1 MLAFWVDPHA
11 MKLTNVSKYFIRIV
25 QSMQISKVQP
35 AIDPLASVAL
45 LLAIGVGKASPAYG
59 QFAISSTAI
68 APNASIASVYSCDGS
83 DLSPPLSWSDAPT
96 SAKSFALI
104 VDDPDAPGSTFIHW
118 VAYNIPAARTSMPQ
132 GVARAG
138 QIDGG
143 GQNGMN
149 DFGHFGYNGPCP
161 PRRTVHHYH
170 FRLIALDSTLNL
182 GEKVDAAALE
192 AAMKGRVVAS
202 AELVGTFSR

>member
-1 MLAFWVDPHA
+1 
-11 MKLTNVSKYFIRIV
+11 MKLTTVGKYFIPIL
-25 QSMQISKVQP
+25 QPMQ
-35 AIDPLASVAL
+35 AIKAVWRPVLLVVAALA
-45 LLAIGVGKASPAYG
+45 LAVGIGKSTPAYG
-59 QFAISSTAI
+59 QIVISSTAI
-68 APNASIASVYSCDGS
+68 APDAPIARDYSCSGADV
-83 DLSPPLSWSDAPT
+83 SPPLAWSGAPT

-104 VDDPDAPGSTFIHW
+104 VEDTDAPGGNFIHW

-132 GVARAG
+132 GVARAS

-161 PRRTVHHYH
+161 PPGSVHHYH
-170 FRLIALDSTLNL
+170 FRLFALDSTLNL

-192 AAMKGRVVAS
+192 AAMKGHVVAN

>member
-25 QSMQISKVQP
+25 QSRQISKAKP
-35 AIDPLASVAL
+35 AIAQLASVAL
-45 LLAIGVGKASPAYG
+45 LLLIGVGKSSPAYG
-59 QFAISSTAI
+59 QFVISSTAI
-68 APNASIASVYSCDGS
+68 APNAPIASVYSCAGADV
-83 DLSPPLSWSDAPT
+83 SPPLSWSGAPT

-104 VDDPDAPGSTFIHW
+104 VDDPDAPGGTFIHW
-118 VAYNIPAARTSMPQ
+118 VAYNIPVARTSMPQ
-132 GVARAG
+132 GVAQNR

-143 GQNGMN
+143 GRNGLN

-161 PRRTVHHYH
+161 PPGSVHHYR
-170 FRLIALDSTLNL
+170 FRLFALDSTLNL
-182 GEKVDAAALE
+182 DEKVDAAALE

-202 AELVGTFSR
+202 AELVGTFTR